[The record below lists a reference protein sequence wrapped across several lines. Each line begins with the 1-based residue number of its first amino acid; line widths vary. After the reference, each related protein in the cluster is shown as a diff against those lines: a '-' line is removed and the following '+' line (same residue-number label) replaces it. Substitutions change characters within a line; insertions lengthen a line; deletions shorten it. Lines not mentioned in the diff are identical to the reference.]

1 MPRGEE
7 TDPTVVGVEVYPKNR
22 LVSANAEQQISVTA
36 IYSDGH
42 TEDATHIATYEAN
55 DKEIAEVDDTGHV
68 KFFEQPG
75 DVSVMVRYLG
85 QVGVYQAS
93 VPLGAPVNVTP
104 QPRNF
109 IDELVFAK
117 LKRVGMPPSAVCD
130 DATFIRRV
138 SIDIAGRLPTD
149 AEAQTFLESTDPT
162 KRDKLIDAL
171 LASTD
176 YADYFAN
183 KWGALLRNKRQQ
195 HRHAR

>member
-1 MPRGEE
+1 MGMPRGEE

-85 QVGVYQAS
+85 QVGCIRPACPGRAS
-93 VPLGAPVNVTP
+93 
-104 QPRNF
+104 
-109 IDELVFAK
+109 E
-117 LKRVGMPPSAVCD
+117 CD
-130 DATFIRRV
+130 A
-138 SIDIAGRLPTD
+138 A
-149 AEAQTFLESTDPT
+149 AAQL
-162 KRDKLIDAL
+162 
-171 LASTD
+171 
-176 YADYFAN
+176 
-183 KWGALLRNKRQQ
+183 
-195 HRHAR
+195 H

>member
-1 MPRGEE
+1 MGMPRGEE

-85 QVGVYQAS
+85 QVG
-93 VPLGAPVNVTP
+93 
-104 QPRNF
+104 
-109 IDELVFAK
+109 
-117 LKRVGMPPSAVCD
+117 C
-130 DATFIRRV
+130 IRP
-138 SIDIAGRLPTD
+138 ACLW
-149 AEAQTFLESTDPT
+149 A
-162 KRDKLIDAL
+162 
-171 LASTD
+171 
-176 YADYFAN
+176 
-183 KWGALLRNKRQQ
+183 RQ
-195 HRHAR
+195 